1 MTITA
6 PTGTTPSVV
15 VAGPQSY
22 NKTVTSTTTLTGLPA
37 GSYTVSAATVL
48 GHDSI
53 VPAAYVATVTGS
65 PASLTAS
72 ATATAT
78 VTYAVRPGSGAAWV
92 VGGFPYVNGGIPN
105 AAQSYSAAQLRA
117 TGAPTPVTTLTLATT
132 ASYNTDASDAVFDSA
147 GNLWIANQNSNT
159 VVEFTPAQLATSGAP
174 TPAVTITMPSDSAGP
189 IALRFDAHHNLWVV
203 NQWAGTIIELTPAQL
218 VSGTVSPTVTIH
230 DGPPEHANLQ
240 NGNNPEGLA
249 IDAAGNLW
257 VAQQFLGTVIEYSA
271 AQLTASGSPTPV
283 VTLAPTLF
291 NPSSD
296 SSVVAPVG
304 LTFDS
309 QGNLWVSGLGVYEIA
324 ASALTTSGSPA
335 AAKWFTPP
343 RGPHG
348 FYALITGVTF
358 DDSGNLWFSGFDFG
372 IIGEYTAA
380 QVAAGG
386 DPAPAV
392 EITMSGRLAP
402 VRLAFNR

>member
-22 NKTVTSTTTLTGLPA
+22 SKTVTSSTTLTGLPP

-65 PASLTAS
+65 PASVTAS

-92 VGGFPYVNGGIPN
+92 VGGFPYVNGGIPS
-105 AAQSYSAAQLRA
+105 AAQSYSAAQLRS

-132 ASYNTDASDAVFDSA
+132 ASYNLDASDAVFDSA
-147 GNLWIANQNSNT
+147 GDLWIANQNSNT
-159 VVEFTPAQLATSGAP
+159 VVEFTPAQLAASGGP
-174 TPAVTITMPSDSAGP
+174 TPAITITMPSDSAGP

-203 NQWAGTIIELTPAQL
+203 NQWAGTIIELTSTQL
-218 VSGTVSPTVTIH
+218 VSGTAAPTVTIH
-230 DGPPEHANLQ
+230 DGPPEHANNQ
-240 NGNNPEGLA
+240 IANNPVGIA
-249 IDAAGNLW
+249 IDASGNVW
-257 VAQQFLGTVIEYSA
+257 IAHQFLGTVIEYSA
-271 AQLTASGSPTPV
+271 SQLTASGSPTPA
-283 VTLAPTLF
+283 VTLSPNSTSGSAIVGPT
-291 NPSSD
+291 
-296 SSVVAPVG
+296 G
-304 LTFDS
+304 LAFDN
-309 QGNLWVSGLGVYEIA
+309 QGNLWIAGLGIHEIA
-324 ASALTTSGSPA
+324 ASALTSTGSPLA
-335 AAKWFTPP
+335 VRSFTPP
-343 RGPHG
+343 QGAHS
-348 FYALITGVTF
+348 FADYATGVTL
-358 DDSGNLWFSGFDFG
+358 DDSGNLWFSGFDYG

-380 QVAAGG
+380 QIAAGG

-392 EITMSGRLAP
+392 EITMSGKLAP
-402 VRLAFNR
+402 IRLAFDR

>member
-1 MTITA
+1 M
-6 PTGTTPSVV
+6 TPSVV
-15 VAGPQSY
+15 VTGPQSY
-22 NKTVTSTTTLTGLPA
+22 SKTVTSTTTLTGLPA
-37 GSYTVSAATVL
+37 GSYTVTAATVL

-53 VPAAYVATVTGS
+53 VPAAYVATVTGNPS
-65 PASLTAS
+65 SVTAS

-92 VGGFPYVNGGIPN
+92 VGGFPFVNAVVPN
-105 AAQSYSAAQLRA
+105 AALSFTSAQLRA
-117 TGAPTPVTTLTLATT
+117 TGTPTPVATVNLATT
-132 ASYNTDASDAVFDSA
+132 AGANTDASDAAFDSA
-147 GNLWIANQNSNT
+147 GNLWIANQNSNN
-159 VVEFTPAQLATSGAP
+159 VIELTPTQLAGSGSP

-189 IALRFDAHHNLWVV
+189 IALRFDAHHNLWIA

-218 VSGTVSPTVTIH
+218 VSGTAAPTVTIQ
-230 DGPPEHANLQ
+230 DGPPEHSFQ
-240 NGNNPEGLA
+240 TSGNNPEGLA
-249 IDAAGNLW
+249 FDAAGNLW
-257 VAQQFLGTVIEYSA
+257 VASQWRGNVIEYTA
-271 AQLTASGSPTPV
+271 TQLTTSGSPTPA
-283 VTLAPTLF
+283 VTLTPTLP

-296 SSVVAPVG
+296 SSVVAPIG

-309 QGNLWVSGLGVYEIA
+309 QGNLWISGLGVYEVA

-348 FYALITGVTF
+348 FYALVTGVTF

-380 QVAAGG
+380 QIAAGG

-402 VRLAFNR
+402 VRLAFDR